1 MDLRDG
7 QSFAIAGLLDNRVTE
22 QLEKIPGI
30 GDIPV
35 LGKLFTSRNLN
46 KSKDELLILVTPRI
60 VRPMQAGETQPSL
73 YYPQAFLSPTVPPQQ
88 SEVPP
93 GTAPGQQPN
102 QAPK

>member
-35 LGKLFTSRNLN
+35 LGKLFTSRSLN
-46 KSKDELLILVTPRI
+46 KSKDELLIIVTPR
-60 VRPMQAGETQPSL
+60 VVQPMQTGETQPSL
-73 YYPQAFLSPTVPPQQ
+73 YYPRAFLSPTAPAQHL
-88 SEVPP
+88 EVPP
-93 GTAPGQQPN
+93 GTAPAQQQS

>member
-46 KSKDELLILVTPRI
+46 KSKDELLILVTPRNRTADA
-60 VRPMQAGETQPSL
+60 VR
-73 YYPQAFLSPTVPPQQ
+73 
-88 SEVPP
+88 
-93 GTAPGQQPN
+93 
-102 QAPK
+102 